1 MQTYK
6 INPKMGGGLN
16 KQVFAEDG
24 NHISALILRLYGR
37 RKDIL
42 GPAEV
47 AWHFIR
53 KYLRFIKR
61 FADGYDAS

>member
-16 KQVFAEDG
+16 NQVFAEDD
-24 NHISALILRLYGR
+24 NHISARILRLYDR

-42 GPAEV
+42 GPWK
-47 AWHFIR
+47 WHGTLLENIYVSLNAFTEW
-53 KYLRFIKR
+53 L
-61 FADGYDAS
+61 